1 MPLPEHAVILL
12 AEDLPDDIVLIRRAL
27 ERAGVKNP
35 FFVVRDGEECL
46 AYLEG
51 MGKYANR
58 DEYPLPDILL
68 LDIKMPKTD
77 GFEVLRTIRSIK
89 SLSALRIVML
99 TSSEEIFDI
108 NKAYGLGA
116 NSFLVKPLEFED
128 FTAMMRTLSSF
139 WLHTNTAA
147 SIQRP
152 PSKDKSRGKN
162 GDKNGTGSGH
172 TSSPKR
178 HL

>member
-1 MPLPEHAVILL
+1 
-12 AEDLPDDIVLIRRAL
+12 
-27 ERAGVKNP
+27 
-35 FFVVRDGEECL
+35 
-46 AYLEG
+46 
-51 MGKYANR
+51 
-58 DEYPLPDILL
+58 
-68 LDIKMPKTD
+68 MPKTD

-147 SIQRP
+147 SVQRP
-152 PSKDKSRGKN
+152 SSKDKN